1 MCRARLGHFKRARA
15 AANETATRD
24 ATVLTM
30 LALLPG
36 GKLSG

>member
-1 MCRARLGHFKRARA
+1 MCRARLGHCTRARA
-15 AANETATRD
+15 AETDD